1 MTNRTCCACAS
12 RVINGFLEQLISEQV
27 EASHSHPHNLSGNR
41 SGPAPTCTS
50 PVQLI
55 SFINNRDNNQICHIK
70 YLIAEKLMTE
80 AHGLAYYACS
90 RGQAK
95 WASQPA
101 KLGGIIILVEEHR
114 EQITWHCKCDTW
126 QLIESETINFD
137 CVHDHNVILF
147 HRIQWS
153 VETSSSVHVLPA
165 WLIFM
170 MTITIILCS
179 RCVHYYHRV
188 GRLYK

>member
-1 MTNRTCCACAS
+1 MKRSVYIARGPYQTIRSTMLQLSFRRLLMTNRTCCACAS
-12 RVINGFLEQLISEQV
+12 RVINGFLEQLISERV

-95 WASQPA
+95 
-101 KLGGIIILVEEHR
+101 
-114 EQITWHCKCDTW
+114 
-126 QLIESETINFD
+126 
-137 CVHDHNVILF
+137 
-147 HRIQWS
+147 
-153 VETSSSVHVLPA
+153 
-165 WLIFM
+165 
-170 MTITIILCS
+170 
-179 RCVHYYHRV
+179 
-188 GRLYK
+188 